1 MSHNNQHA
9 RASNCFKGGVAM
21 GTKAAVTALA
31 LAALTFCG
39 CGAVPQSKYYEL
51 QVPHEEKSAA
61 DAFPV
66 TILVGPLKASH
77 FYREDR
83 LVYATET
90 EEMGTYQ
97 TKRWAAPPTDMI
109 RDMIWRT
116 LQASHRYDGVHL
128 LASNSH
134 GDFILEGNLYDFK
147 EVSGSNLLAR
157 VNLALELREIKTG
170 SIVWSHDCSHDEP
183 VNGKEVSAVVNALDQ
198 NAQRCVTGAESSLAE
213 YFTAHSKK

>member
-1 MSHNNQHA
+1 
-9 RASNCFKGGVAM
+9 M
-21 GTKAAVTALA
+21 GTKAAVTVLA

-51 QVPHEEKSAA
+51 QVPHDINSAPTA

-83 LVYATET
+83 LVYATDT
-90 EEMGTYQ
+90 EEMGTYE
-97 TKRWAAPPTDMI
+97 TRRWAAPPTDMI

-116 LQASHRYDGVHL
+116 LQASHRYSGVHL

-147 EVSGSNLLAR
+147 EISGSSLLAR
-157 VNLALELREIKTG
+157 VNLELELREIKTG
-170 SIVWSHDCSHDEP
+170 SIVWTQDCSHDEP
-183 VNGKEVSAVVNALDQ
+183 VNEKEVSAVVAALDR
-198 NAQRCVTGAESSLAE
+198 NAQRCVTTAESKLAE
-213 YFTAHSKK
+213 YFAAHNNK